1 MYNTSA
7 DYKTAIRANSRPYDT
22 VYGTVTFTDGTTLS
36 VDSSIMPT
44 NSITISKQCID
55 GDELMFG
62 GVFASELKLSLI
74 TSKDRY
80 AFFGATIE
88 LFYKIQT
95 GTTSGQNPQPVYEE
109 VPLGVFT
116 VADADRPHDIVNL
129 TAYDNMTMLDGGI
142 GGNVISGTIWEI
154 FQRIALDTNIELA
167 FDEED
172 IDEFPNHEYSLEAAQ
187 DNGINTYRDICKM
200 ICQLLGCFGYA
211 DRTGKLALK
220 PFSTSYD
227 LALTTGDWY
236 SLSPADYLTHYV
248 ALSVTSTS
256 GTYSASSPDPL
267 DVGATMIIE
276 DAPAWDLGSDESLEE
291 RTSELFTYLHSI
303 DYTPSEIDMPSDAS
317 FDCGD
322 MLKLTLRDG
331 TVINTLITS
340 MEWKFHAGMS
350 ISSEGINPYLT
361 QADTLDNSGNR
372 ILNQAVAKSK
382 LQFVHFTN
390 PSARSIGDDETKL
403 IAEVE
408 FTPTADTD
416 ALFVATILV
425 EADVAD
431 TSTTTTESVSV
442 PITVTDQQGQPA
454 VITDLQGNPLI
465 VTGTATNTYTYA
477 RDGKCDVSIYYTL
490 NDIEIPSQSNPYIAV
505 EEVEDGKHIITLTY
519 PITSLIAWQRYEW
532 KIYMTVDGGSIAIPA
547 NTIKASI
554 FGQEINVI
562 ERFDGHIRAEDNY
575 TLNVLGKLGVLSV
588 SDSGAINIQGAAS
601 ASVSDDIS
609 LYNVSSISAMSLY
622 EGTGE
627 LIPHIFF
634 VRGFDML
641 TETGDALVSEDD
653 IQFLTE

>member
-22 VYGTVTFTDGTTLS
+22 VYGTVYFPDETTLT

-95 GTTSGQNPQPVYEE
+95 GTSNNQPVYEE
-109 VPLGVFT
+109 IPLGVFT

-129 TAYDNMTMLDGGI
+129 TAYDNMTMLDKSI
-142 GGNVISGTIWEI
+142 GGNVISGTIWQM
-154 FQRIALDTNIELA
+154 FRRISIDTNIELA
-167 FDEED
+167 FTEED
-172 IDEFPNHEYSLEAAQ
+172 LEDFPNYEYALEAAQ

-236 SLSPADYLTHYV
+236 SLSPADYLTHYIG
-248 ALSVTSTS
+248 LSVTSTS
-256 GTYSASSPDPL
+256 GTYSASSTDPL
-267 DVGATMIIE
+267 ENGAIMIIE
-276 DAPAWDLGSDESLEE
+276 DAPAWDLGSEESLQE

-322 MLKLTLRDG
+322 MLQLTLRDG

-340 MEWKFHAGMS
+340 IEWKFHSGMS
-350 ISSEGINPYLT
+350 ISSEGINPYLS
-361 QADTLDNSGNR
+361 QEAMLDNSGQR
-372 ILNQAVAKSK
+372 ILTQAVAKSK

-390 PSARSIGDDETKL
+390 PSQKVIGNDETDL

-454 VITDLQGNPLI
+454 VITDLQGNPLT

-490 NDIEIPSQSNPYIAV
+490 NDIPIPSESNPYIAV

-519 PITSLIAWQRYEW
+519 PITALLAWQRYEW
-532 KIYMTVDGGSIAIPA
+532 KIYMTVDGGTITIPA

-554 FGQEINVI
+554 LGQEINIV
-562 ERFDGHIRAEDNY
+562 ERFDGRIRASDNI
-575 TLNVLGKLGVLSV
+575 TLETLGKLGVLSV
-588 SDSGAINIQGAAS
+588 SDSGTVSLQNAIIT
-601 ASVSDDIS
+601 SVSDNIL
-609 LYNVSSISAMSLY
+609 LYNISDIDLMPLY

-627 LIPHIFF
+627 LAPQIYL
-634 VRGFDML
+634 RSGFY
-641 TETGDALVSEDD
+641 LVSEDGKWFTSED
-653 IQFLTE
+653 GKHFITE